1 MGDDGSIPLQVLM
14 SGTNN
19 GNIFLQLLFIIIL
32 TFLNA
37 FFASSEIALLSVSD
51 AKMKKMAEK
60 GDKKAASVIK
70 FIENSSK
77 FLSTIQ
83 VGVTF
88 SGFLSSAFAADS
100 FASRIV
106 IAVTGKWPDLLRYE
120 SVINTVSVIII
131 TLLLS
136 YFTLVFGEL
145 VPKRIAMRK
154 SEKLALRS
162 VRPLIIT
169 GAIFS
174 PFIKLLTLSVNGVLR
189 LMGINPN
196 AEDDEVTEDEIRLIV
211 NEGQEKGVIGD
222 EESEMINNILEFN
235 DKTAAEVMTH
245 RTEICALKIDESYQ
259 NVLYAATME
268 RYSRFPVYEQKIDN
282 IIGIVHIK
290 DLLKVDETD
299 FSLRKIMRTPS
310 FVPESQ
316 KIDDVFKVLKN
327 NNNHMAVVVD
337 EYGGTAGII
346 TMEDILEELVGNIMD
361 EYDEAE
367 GSEHTITMVADD
379 TYLIDGL
386 CDIEDVN
393 DALKVELPTD
403 EYDTISGFVI
413 GILGEIPEEN
423 SHPNFEYENLLF
435 TVEGNNEKIITSV
448 RVKRLPP
455 PQIEEE
461 AEETD
466 A

>member
-189 LMGINPN
+189 LM
-196 AEDDEVTEDEIRLIV
+196 
-211 NEGQEKGVIGD
+211 
-222 EESEMINNILEFN
+222 
-235 DKTAAEVMTH
+235 
-245 RTEICALKIDESYQ
+245 
-259 NVLYAATME
+259 
-268 RYSRFPVYEQKIDN
+268 
-282 IIGIVHIK
+282 
-290 DLLKVDETD
+290 
-299 FSLRKIMRTPS
+299 
-310 FVPESQ
+310 
-316 KIDDVFKVLKN
+316 
-327 NNNHMAVVVD
+327 
-337 EYGGTAGII
+337 
-346 TMEDILEELVGNIMD
+346 
-361 EYDEAE
+361 
-367 GSEHTITMVADD
+367 
-379 TYLIDGL
+379 
-386 CDIEDVN
+386 
-393 DALKVELPTD
+393 
-403 EYDTISGFVI
+403 
-413 GILGEIPEEN
+413 
-423 SHPNFEYENLLF
+423 
-435 TVEGNNEKIITSV
+435 
-448 RVKRLPP
+448 
-455 PQIEEE
+455 
-461 AEETD
+461 
-466 A
+466 